1 MSETHI
7 TVEIHKY
14 ITALASRYAVRRGIV
29 DEDGQADVI
38 SDAMVALCE
47 AELSFTDDGRAKFRT
62 YAHSLVLF
70 ALNKRF
76 RVRGYSLIALPDGKG
91 RVNTVIHRAQRELT
105 AELMR
110 DPTNQEVADKLKMKL
125 ESVTNILDVCA
136 LEYSVYDTCE
146 DGVDDFDFGETEDTE
161 EGYVAATPE
170 PDGLHE
176 ILEGERNARLMRAL
190 ASLKPMER
198 QIICDLYG
206 INLDSSMYIDPMTQA
221 AIADERTMT
230 EATVSRHLAR
240 VFLKLRTYLKM
251 EEAREYG
258 A

>member
-1 MSETHI
+1 MSNTHI

-14 ITALASRYAVRRGIV
+14 ITALATRYAVRRGIV

-76 RVRGYSLIALPDGKG
+76 RVRGYDLIALPDGKG
-91 RVNTVIHRAQRELT
+91 RINTAIHRAQRQLT

-110 DPTNQEVADKLKMKL
+110 EPTHQEVADKLNMQL
-125 ESVTNILDVCA
+125 ESVTNILAVCS
-136 LEYSVYDTCE
+136 LEYSLYDTCE
-146 DGVDDFDFGETEDTE
+146 DGVDDFAFGETEDTE
-161 EGYVAATPE
+161 DTYVAATPE
-170 PDGLHE
+170 ADGLQE
-176 ILEGERNARLMRAL
+176 LLEGERKARLMRAL
-190 ASLKPMER
+190 ATLQPMER
-198 QIICDLYG
+198 QCICDLYG
-206 INLDSSMYIDPMTQA
+206 INLASSMYIDPMTQA

-230 EATVSRHLAR
+230 EATVSRHLGR
-240 VFLKLRTYLKM
+240 VFLKLRTYLTM
-251 EEAREYG
+251 EESREYG